1 MEKSILHLPV
11 RERSHASAPLDA
23 RQLRQAEEDRER
35 SRRFEEQ
42 IAELCANIQR
52 QRDAEAQLYLRT
64 GCASGATSKR
74 AGGARHVRRGR
85 TVAVTR
91 RRIVATKG
99 AGTGE
104 RTGAII
110 AGMMG
115 VIAETTGA
123 ANYRDHGQRRRYGDD
138 ATDDAWFFLRY
149 SLSVFG
155 YMYTLYIYPA

>member
-1 MEKSILHLPV
+1 M
-11 RERSHASAPLDA
+11 
-23 RQLRQAEEDRER
+23 
-35 SRRFEEQ
+35 
-42 IAELCANIQR
+42 
-52 QRDAEAQLYLRT
+52 
-64 GCASGATSKR
+64 
-74 AGGARHVRRGR
+74 
-85 TVAVTR
+85 
-91 RRIVATKG
+91 ATKG

-123 ANYRDHGQRRRYGDD
+123 FNYRDHGQRRRYGDD

-155 YMYTLYIYPA
+155 YMYTSRRGHGSKKKVTCIILVTGPFFGKASWRPFDNNRMFYCTILP